1 MSPKGAASPPA
12 VRDRV
17 VFVAGGS
24 RGIGRACAE
33 AFRDRGHPVAATW
46 KTEAPEPVPG
56 ILDLR
61 CDVRSTDE
69 VQAAVH
75 EAEDRLGPVLVA
87 VANAGIMRNAL
98 VNRLTEEAWTDVID
112 TNLTG
117 AFRVV
122 SATLPAMISARW
134 GRIILISSAGAQ
146 TGYRGQANYIASKT
160 GLLGLARTTSRE
172 WGSRGVTTNVVA
184 PGLIPTDMTAGLER
198 WDEIAEHIPLQRV
211 GTGEDV
217 AAAVCFL
224 ASEDAAFI
232 TGANLPV
239 DGGISMGYVGPS

>member
-1 MSPKGAASPPA
+1 
-12 VRDRV
+12 V

-24 RGIGRACAE
+24 RGIGRACAV
-33 AFRDRGHPVAATW
+33 AFRDLGHPVAATW
-46 KTEAPEPVPG
+46 RTELPEPCAG

-61 CDVRSTDE
+61 CDVRSSDE
-69 VQAAVH
+69 VRAAVA
-75 EAEDRLGPVLVA
+75 EAEAALGPILIS
-87 VANAGIMRNAL
+87 VANAGVMRNAL
-98 VNRLTEEAWTDVID
+98 VNRLTEEAWNEVID

-122 SATLPAMISARW
+122 QATLPGMISARW
-134 GRIILISSAGAQ
+134 GRIVFISSAGAQ

-172 WGSRGVTTNVVA
+172 WGSRGITANLVA
-184 PGLIPTDMTAGLER
+184 PGLVPTLMTSEVER
-198 WDEIAEHIPLQRV
+198 WDDIASHIPLGRL

-217 AAAVCFL
+217 AAAVTFL
-224 ASEDAAFI
+224 ASKDAAFI

-239 DGGISMGYVGPS
+239 DGGISMGYTGPS

>member
-1 MSPKGAASPPA
+1 
-12 VRDRV
+12 VQERV

-46 KTEAPEPVPG
+46 KTEPPPEVEG
-56 ILDLR
+56 VLDLR
-61 CDVRSTDE
+61 CDVRSGDE
-69 VQAAVH
+69 VRAAV
-75 EAEDRLGPVLVA
+75 EQAEDTLGPVLIA

-98 VNRLTEEAWTDVID
+98 VNRLTEEAWTEVLD

-134 GRIILISSAGAQ
+134 GRLILISSAGAQ
-146 TGYRGQANYIASKT
+146 TGYRGQANYLASKT

-172 WGSRGVTTNVVA
+172 WGARGITTNVVA
-184 PGLIPTDMTAGLER
+184 PGLVPTLMTSEVER
-198 WDEIAEHIPLQRV
+198 WDDIASHIPLGRL
-211 GTGEDV
+211 GTEADI
-217 AAAVCFL
+217 ASAVCFL
-224 ASEDAAFI
+224 ASDEAGFI

-239 DGGISMGYVGPS
+239 DGGISMGYAGPS